1 MYNMCALSS
10 SVCRK
15 RIPDQGAAVSISY
28 LGIGSTSMANLH
40 SLPPAAVLRKWLKHT
55 SRAMDAAARH
65 PGQVGTTLRG
75 GPDAAAMCV
84 MCVSRMPCYGS

>member
-1 MYNMCALSS
+1 
-10 SVCRK
+10 VCRK

-55 SRAMDAAARH
+55 SRAMDAAAKH
-65 PGQVGTTLRG
+65 PGQVGTTLG
-75 GPDAAAMCV
+75 GRQMQLQLWAVRQQDTLPQCAPV
-84 MCVSRMPCYGS
+84 YVQE